1 MVIYLLTFYLI
12 CTNDLQEDG
21 KNLAFWVI
29 GHTVYG
35 TCIIVANIV
44 IFFRFNNYTG
54 WGEWTCT
61 GMVLAFFLLLYVES
75 MMPMFSQTY
84 YIFDTMMEQSI
95 VWVQM
100 LSVSLLA
107 ILGEYAFKVYKSR
120 VGGRYWP
127 KDASKRESEM
137 VQLNPDHR

>member
-1 MVIYLLTFYLI
+1 
-12 CTNDLQEDG
+12 
-21 KNLAFWVI
+21 
-29 GHTVYG
+29 
-35 TCIIVANIV
+35 
-44 IFFRFNNYTG
+44 
-54 WGEWTCT
+54 
-61 GMVLAFFLLLYVES
+61 
-75 MMPMFSQTY
+75 
-84 YIFDTMMEQSI
+84 MMEQSI